1 MVMALWLWLGVINL
15 FAFVLFWWD
24 KRASEANRSRVP
36 EKELLG
42 LALVGGALGAL
53 LGQQLFRHK
62 TRKEPFRTYLRL
74 AAVLNILVVGLIVSP
89 EGRTWVI
96 RLFTAG
102 GS

>member
-1 MVMALWLWLGVINL
+1 MVMALWLWLGVINA

-24 KRASEANRSRVP
+24 KRASEAHRSRVP

-42 LALVGGALGAL
+42 LALLGGTLGAL

-74 AAVLNILVVGLIVSP
+74 AAALNVLVVGLIVSP
-89 EGRTWVI
+89 GARGW
-96 RLFTAG
+96 LLSQFN
-102 GS
+102 